1 MEDENIQFQ
10 AMLEKVIL
18 TLIQE
23 HMLNKEIRIT
33 GRPTNPTERNRF
45 LTESAEPLFAQG
57 A

>member
-45 LTESAEPLFAQG
+45 LTESAEPLFSQG